1 VVCVAALG
9 DAVVA
14 HAVSRLKSATTARLI
29 VLCFSSV
36 VLIIFINRIYA
47 ARSDRRHH
55 ACARF
60 FSATREMLDT
70 PSFEIAANSNDVT
83 GVG

>member
-1 VVCVAALG
+1 
-9 DAVVA
+9 
-14 HAVSRLKSATTARLI
+14 LI
-29 VLCFSSV
+29 VLCFNSV
-36 VLIIFINRIYA
+36 VLIVFILRIYA

-60 FSATREMLDT
+60 FSATREALDT

-83 GVG
+83 GIG